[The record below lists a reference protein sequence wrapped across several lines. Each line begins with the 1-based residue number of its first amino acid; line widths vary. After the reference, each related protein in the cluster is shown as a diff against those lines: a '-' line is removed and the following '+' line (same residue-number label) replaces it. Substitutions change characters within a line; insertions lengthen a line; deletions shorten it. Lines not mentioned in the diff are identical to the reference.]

1 MSKLDSVT
9 VADYMTREVT
19 TLTPDMEM
27 LPAIHLLIKNG
38 YSGCPVVEHGK
49 LIGMLSEKD
58 CLKVALVAGLE
69 GTSAGT
75 VREFMST
82 KVIALDV
89 KTTIL
94 EAATKFL
101 DVHFKRY
108 PIMEDGKLA
117 GQISRSD
124 VLRAVHDLTD

>member
-1 MSKLDSVT
+1 MSKLDSIT
-9 VADYMTREVT
+9 VADYMTREVA

-27 LPAIHLLIKNG
+27 LAAIHLLIKNG

-49 LIGMLSEKD
+49 VIGMLSEKD

-69 GTSAGT
+69 GTSAGI
-75 VREFMST
+75 VREYMSHN
-82 KVIALDV
+82 VSALRPD
-89 KTTIL
+89 TTLL
-94 EAATKFL
+94 EAATKFM

-108 PIMEDGKLA
+108 PVMLDGKLV

-124 VLRAVHDLTD
+124 VLRAVHDNS

>member
-9 VADYMTREVT
+9 VADYMTRDVT

-27 LPAIHLLIKNG
+27 LAAIHLLIKNG
-38 YSGCPVVEHGK
+38 YSGCPVVEGGK
-49 LIGMLSEKD
+49 VIGLLSEKD

-69 GTSAGT
+69 GTTAGT
-75 VREFMST
+75 VREFMSAT
-82 KVIALDV
+82 VNSLTAE
-89 KTTIL
+89 TTII

-101 DVHFKRY
+101 DTPFKRY
-108 PIMEDGKLA
+108 PVMQDGKLV

-124 VLRAVHDLTD
+124 VLRAIHDLS

>member
-27 LPAIHLLIKNG
+27 LAAIHLLIRNG
-38 YSGCPVVEHGK
+38 FSGCPVVEHGK
-49 LIGMLSEKD
+49 VIGLLSEKD
-58 CLKVALVAGLE
+58 CLRVALVAGLE
-69 GTSAGT
+69 GTTAGT

-82 KVIALDV
+82 KVNSMDV
-89 KTTIL
+89 STTIV
-94 EAATKFL
+94 EAATKFM
-101 DVHFKRY
+101 DAHFKRY
-108 PIMEDGKLA
+108 PVMQDGKLV

-124 VLRAVHDLTD
+124 VLRAIHDLS